1 MKLLR
6 SSGDYLGFE
15 KKSTVTTKQKT
26 RNLRVFLGANN
37 LLFIEITNTR
47 ANTTAIIGGKR
58 AIDFK

>member
-6 SSGDYLGFE
+6 SSGDYLGF
-15 KKSTVTTKQKT
+15 KKIHSDHKTKNPQSAG
-26 RNLRVFLGANN
+26 FLGTDN
-37 LLFIEITNTR
+37 LLFIEITNTH